1 MISIIAAHGN
11 NLEIGQGGHMP
22 WPFLAPDMRRFR
34 LTTLHKTVIMGSR
47 TFESLNSRLLPQRE
61 NIVVTRNPRRYK
73 RLEDLIFVSNPQE
86 VFEEFVDSDEELMF
100 IGGAQLY
107 QAALPFASTLYIT
120 KIYKDY
126 PQADTFFPKYNEQDY
141 EVVEAG
147 HSQLDLDSKLT
158 YQFFTFIK

>member
-11 NLEIGQGGHMP
+11 NLEIGQGGQMP
-22 WPFLAPDMRRFR
+22 WPFLAPDMSRFR

-47 TFESLNSRLLPQRE
+47 TFKSLNSRPLPQRE
-61 NIVVTRNPRRYK
+61 NIVVTRNPKKYN
-73 RLEDLIFVSNPQE
+73 RLEHLTFVSDPQE
-86 VFEEFVDSDEELMF
+86 VFDEFVDSNEELMVL
-100 IGGAQLY
+100 GGAQLY

-141 EVVEAG
+141 EFVEAG
-147 HSQLDLDSKLT
+147 HSQLDLTSNLT
-158 YQFFTFIK
+158 YQFFKFLK

>member
-1 MISIIAAHGN
+1 MISLIVAHGR
-11 NLEIGQGGHMP
+11 NLEIGQNGHMP
-22 WPFLAPDMRRFR
+22 WPFLAPDMRHFR

-47 TFESLNSRLLPQRE
+47 TFESLNSRQLPQRE
-61 NIVVTRNPRRYK
+61 NIVVTRNPRKYK
-73 RLEDLIFVSNPQE
+73 RFEYLTFVSNPQE
-86 VFEEFVDSDEELMF
+86 VFEEFIDSNEELMV

-141 EVVEAG
+141 EFVEAG
-147 HSQLDLDSKLT
+147 HSQLDLTSNLT
-158 YQFFTFIK
+158 YQFFKFLK